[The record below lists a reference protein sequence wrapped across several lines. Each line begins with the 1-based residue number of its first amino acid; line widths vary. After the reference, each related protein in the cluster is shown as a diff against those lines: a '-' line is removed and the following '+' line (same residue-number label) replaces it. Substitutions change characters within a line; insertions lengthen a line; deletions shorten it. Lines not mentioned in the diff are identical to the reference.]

1 MYMLKIFKTLYFFI
15 SFIFLFYDYKLSA
28 SPKTENNF
36 RAVKEYLKNLNT
48 LEANF
53 IQISSDGDIKRGKIF
68 FNLPGK
74 LRIDYSEPD
83 DLLITSNGFWLTV
96 QNKKLKQ
103 TNNIPLERTPLNL
116 FLNKKF
122 NFEDNSNIK
131 FKIENNVITLTFF
144 GDKKVKISNFKLEFN
159 SNPLRLRKWVIIDE
173 FENKTSVMLQNIEMG
188 IKLSNKIFIPD
199 YYVEKSD

>member
-1 MYMLKIFKTLYFFI
+1 MLKIFKKIYFFTF
-15 SFIFLFYDYKLSA
+15 FIFLFYNYELSA

-48 LEANF
+48 LEASF

-68 FNLPGK
+68 FSLPGK
-74 LRIDYSEPD
+74 LRIDYIEPD

-103 TNNIPLERTPLNL
+103 TNNLPLDRTPLNL
-116 FLNKKF
+116 FLNKNF

-131 FKIENNVITLTFF
+131 FKIENDVITLTFF
-144 GDKKVKISNFKLEFN
+144 GDKKLKESKFQLEFN
-159 SNPLRLRKWVIIDE
+159 SNPIRLRKWVILDE
-173 FENKTSVMLQNIEMG
+173 FENQTSVMLQNIKLDV
-188 IKLSNKIFIPD
+188 KLSNKIFIPD
-199 YYVEKSD
+199 YYDEKRD

>member
-1 MYMLKIFKTLYFFI
+1 MLIIFKTLYFFT
-15 SFIFLFYDYKLSA
+15 SFIFLFYNYETSA
-28 SPKTENNF
+28 SLKTENNF
-36 RAVKEYLKNLNT
+36 HAVKEYLKNLNT
-48 LEANF
+48 LEASF

-96 QNKKLKQ
+96 QNKKLNQ

-144 GDKKVKISNFKLEFN
+144 EDQKESKFELEFN
-159 SNPLRLRKWVIIDE
+159 SNPLRLRKWIIIDE
-173 FENKTSVMLQNIEMG
+173 FENKTSVMLQNVEMG
-188 IKLSNKIFIPD
+188 VKLSNKIFIPD
-199 YYVEKSD
+199 FYEEKSN

>member
-1 MYMLKIFKTLYFFI
+1 MLKIFKKLYFFT
-15 SFIFLFYDYKLSA
+15 SFIFLFYNYELSA
-28 SPKTENNF
+28 SIKTEDNF
-36 RAVKEYLKNLNT
+36 HAVKEYLKNLNT

-74 LRIDYSEPD
+74 LRIDYFEPD
-83 DLLITSNGFWLTV
+83 DLLITSNGFWLTI

-103 TNNIPLERTPLNL
+103 TNNLPLERTPLNL

-131 FKIENNVITLTFF
+131 FTIENDVITLTFS
-144 GDKKVKISNFKLEFN
+144 GDQKESKFELEFN

-173 FENKTSVMLQNIEMG
+173 FESKTSVMLQNIKLDV
-188 IKLSNKIFIPD
+188 KLSNKIFIPD
-199 YYVEKSD
+199 FYDEKSD

>member
-1 MYMLKIFKTLYFFI
+1 MLIIFKTLYFFT
-15 SFIFLFYDYKLSA
+15 FLIFLFYNYESSA
-28 SPKTENNF
+28 SIKAENNF
-36 RAVKEYLKNLNT
+36 HAVKEYLKNLNT
-48 LEANF
+48 LEASF

-68 FNLPGK
+68 LNLPGK
-74 LRIDYSEPD
+74 LRIDYIEPD

-122 NFEDNSNIK
+122 NFDDNSNIK

-144 GDKKVKISNFKLEFN
+144 EDQKESKFELEFN
-159 SNPLRLRKWVIIDE
+159 SNPLRLRKWIIIDE
-173 FENKTSVMLQNIEMG
+173 FENKTSVMLQNIEMDV
-188 IKLSNKIFIPD
+188 KLSNKIFIPD
-199 YYVEKSD
+199 FYDEKSD

>member
-1 MYMLKIFKTLYFFI
+1 MLKIFKTLYFFT
-15 SFIFLFYDYKLSA
+15 SFIFLFYNYELLA

-36 RAVKEYLKNLNT
+36 HAVKEYLKNLNT
-48 LEANF
+48 LEASF

-74 LRIDYSEPD
+74 LRIDYIEPD
-83 DLLITSNGFWLTV
+83 DLLITSNGFWLTI

-103 TNNIPLERTPLNL
+103 TNNLPLERTPLNL

-122 NFEDNSNIK
+122 SFEDNSNIK
-131 FKIENNVITLTFF
+131 FKIENDVITLTFF
-144 GDKKVKISNFKLEFN
+144 GNQKESKFELEFN

-173 FENKTSVMLQNIEMG
+173 FENKTSVMLQNIKMDV
-188 IKLSNKIFIPD
+188 KLSNKIFIPD
-199 YYVEKSD
+199 FYDEKSD

>member
-1 MYMLKIFKTLYFFI
+1 MLIIFKTLFFFT
-15 SFIFLFYDYKLSA
+15 SLIFLFYNYESSA
-28 SPKTENNF
+28 SLKTENNF
-36 RAVKEYLKNLNT
+36 HEVKEYLKNLNT
-48 LEANF
+48 LEASF

-68 FNLPGK
+68 LNLPGK
-74 LRIDYSEPD
+74 LRIDYIEPD

-144 GDKKVKISNFKLEFN
+144 EDQKESKFELEFN
-159 SNPLRLRKWVIIDE
+159 SNPLRLRKWIIIDE
-173 FENKTSVMLQNIEMG
+173 FENKTSVMLQNIEMDV
-188 IKLSNKIFIPD
+188 KLSNKIFIPD
-199 YYVEKSD
+199 FYDEKSD

>member
-1 MYMLKIFKTLYFFI
+1 MLKIFKTLYFFTFLI
-15 SFIFLFYDYKLSA
+15 LLFYIYELSA

-36 RAVKEYLKNLNT
+36 RAVQEYLKNLNT

-74 LRIDYSEPD
+74 LRIDYIEPD
-83 DLLITSNGFWLTV
+83 DLLITSNGFWLTI
-96 QNKKLKQ
+96 QNKKLQQ
-103 TNNIPLERTPLNL
+103 TNNLPLERTPLNL

-131 FKIENNVITLTFF
+131 FKYESDVVTLSFF
-144 GDKKVKISNFKLEFN
+144 GDKKLNESKFELEF
-159 SNPLRLRKWVIIDE
+159 SLNPIRLRKWVIIDE
-173 FENKTSVMLQNIEMG
+173 FENQTSVMLQNIKLDV
-188 IKLSNKIFIPD
+188 KLSNKIFIPD
-199 YYVEKSD
+199 YYSEKSD

>member
-1 MYMLKIFKTLYFFI
+1 MLKIFKTLYFFT
-15 SFIFLFYDYKLSA
+15 FLFNNYELSG

-48 LEANF
+48 LEASF

-68 FNLPGK
+68 LNLPGK
-74 LRIDYSEPD
+74 LRIDYIEPD

-103 TNNIPLERTPLNL
+103 PNNLPLERTPLNL

-131 FKIENNVITLTFF
+131 FKIENHVITLTFF
-144 GDKKVKISNFKLEFN
+144 GDKKLKESKFELEFN
-159 SNPLRLRKWVIIDE
+159 SNPIRLRKWVIVDE
-173 FENKTSVMLQNIEMG
+173 FENQTSVMLQNIKLDV
-188 IKLSNKIFIPD
+188 KLSNKIFIPD
-199 YYVEKSD
+199 TYVENSD

>member
-1 MYMLKIFKTLYFFI
+1 MLKIFKTLYFFT
-15 SFIFLFYDYKLSA
+15 SFIFLFYNYELSA
-28 SPKTENNF
+28 SIKTENNF
-36 RAVKEYLKNLNT
+36 HAVKEYLKNLNT
-48 LEANF
+48 LEASF
-53 IQISSDGDIKRGKIF
+53 IQISSDGDVKRGKIF

-96 QNKKLKQ
+96 QNKKLNQ

-144 GDKKVKISNFKLEFN
+144 GDQKDSKFELEFN
-159 SNPLRLRKWVIIDE
+159 SNPVRLRKWVIIDE
-173 FENKTSVMLQNIEMG
+173 FENKTSVMLQNVEMG
-188 IKLSNKIFIPD
+188 VKLSNKIFIPD
-199 YYVEKSD
+199 FYEEKSN

>member
-1 MYMLKIFKTLYFFI
+1 MLKIFKILYFFT
-15 SFIFLFYDYKLSA
+15 SFIFLFYNYELSA
-28 SPKTENNF
+28 SIKTENNF

-48 LEANF
+48 LEASF
-53 IQISSDGDIKRGKIF
+53 IQMSSDGDIKRGKIF

-74 LRIDYSEPD
+74 LRIDYFEPD

-103 TNNIPLERTPLNL
+103 TNNLPLEKTPLNL

-122 NFEDNSNIK
+122 NFEYNSNIK
-131 FKIENNVITLTFF
+131 FTIENDVITLTFSEDQKESKF
-144 GDKKVKISNFKLEFN
+144 ELEFY

-173 FENKTSVMLQNIEMG
+173 FENKTSVMLQNIKMDV
-188 IKLSNKIFIPD
+188 KLSNKIFIPD
-199 YYVEKSD
+199 FYDEKSD

>member
-1 MYMLKIFKTLYFFI
+1 MLKIFKTFYFVA
-15 SFIFLFYDYKLSA
+15 SLIFLIHNYELSA
-28 SPKTENNF
+28 SPKTEYNF
-36 RAVKEYLKNLNT
+36 HEVKEYLKSLNT

-53 IQISSDGDIKRGKIF
+53 IQISSDGHIKRGKIF

-74 LRIDYSEPD
+74 LRIDYTEPD

-103 TNNIPLERTPLNL
+103 TNNLPLERTPLNL

-131 FKIENNVITLTFF
+131 FEIENDVITLSFF
-144 GDKKVKISNFKLEFN
+144 EDEKVKISKFELQFY
-159 SNPLRLRKWVIIDE
+159 SNPIRLKKWVIIDE
-173 FENKTSVMLQNIEMG
+173 FENKTSVMLQNIKMD

-199 YYVEKSD
+199 FYDEKSD

>member
-1 MYMLKIFKTLYFFI
+1 MFKIFKTLYFLT
-15 SFIFLFYDYKLSA
+15 SFIFLFNYELSA
-28 SPKTENNF
+28 SPTTENNF
-36 RAVKEYLKNLNT
+36 HAVKEYLKNLNT
-48 LEANF
+48 LEASF
-53 IQISSDGDIKRGKIF
+53 IQISNDGDIKRGKIF

-74 LRIDYSEPD
+74 LRIDYIEPD
-83 DLLITSNGFWLTV
+83 NLLITSNGFWLTV

-131 FKIENNVITLTFF
+131 FKIENDVITLTFF
-144 GDKKVKISNFKLEFN
+144 EDQKASKFELEFN

-173 FENKTSVMLQNIEMG
+173 FENKTSVMLQNIEMDV
-188 IKLSNKIFIPD
+188 KLSNKIFIPD
-199 YYVEKSD
+199 FYDEKRD

>member
-1 MYMLKIFKTLYFFI
+1 MFKIFKTLYFLT
-15 SFIFLFYDYKLSA
+15 SFIFLFNYELSA
-28 SPKTENNF
+28 SPTTENNF
-36 RAVKEYLKNLNT
+36 HAVKEYLKNLNT
-48 LEANF
+48 LEASF
-53 IQISSDGDIKRGKIF
+53 IQISNDGDIKRGKIF

-74 LRIDYSEPD
+74 LRIDYIEPD
-83 DLLITSNGFWLTV
+83 NLLITSNGFWLTV

-131 FKIENNVITLTFF
+131 FKIENDVITLTFF
-144 GDKKVKISNFKLEFN
+144 EDQKASKFELEFN

-173 FENKTSVMLQNIEMG
+173 FENKTSVMLQNIEMDV
-188 IKLSNKIFIPD
+188 KLSNKIFIPD
-199 YYVEKSD
+199 FYDEKSD

>member
-1 MYMLKIFKTLYFFI
+1 MLKIFKTLYFFT
-15 SFIFLFYDYKLSA
+15 FLIFLFYIYELSA
-28 SPKTENNF
+28 SSKTENNF
-36 RAVKEYLKNLNT
+36 RAVQQYLKNLNT

-74 LRIDYSEPD
+74 LRIDYIEPD

-131 FKIENNVITLTFF
+131 FKIESNVVTLTFF
-144 GDKKVKISNFKLEFN
+144 GDKKLKESKFELEFN
-159 SNPLRLRKWVIIDE
+159 SNPIRLRKWVIVDE
-173 FENKTSVMLQNIEMG
+173 FENQTSVMLQNIKLDV
-188 IKLSNKIFIPD
+188 KLSNKIFIPD
-199 YYVEKSD
+199 YYDEKSD